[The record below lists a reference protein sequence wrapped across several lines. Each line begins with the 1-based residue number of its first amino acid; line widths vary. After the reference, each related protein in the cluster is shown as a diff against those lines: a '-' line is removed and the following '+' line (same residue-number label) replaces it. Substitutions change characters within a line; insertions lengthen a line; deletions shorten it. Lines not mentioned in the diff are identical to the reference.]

1 MSFIGS
7 TSDVS
12 ITSSLLC
19 NESTRKQPSRFT
31 LGELAVLSG
40 STLPS
45 SSQNYHEEHLLD
57 PFKDAKRLLHT
68 IRLKKSKE
76 TVNDPQNKCGSADE
90 VLKLVRKKGR
100 RKPRNKE
107 QAQKD
112 TEQRHND
119 SETQTDREIEEVIKE
134 LEELDKLTAIV
145 SGDRHSYRKSMSHVN
160 QDPDIKIADDLL
172 QELDSTIF
180 RNTCTQTDYLSNKK
194 IFKETID
201 FPLPRR
207 TVQSKI
213 DHRWPKGHKLNLK
226 VCFDKKLRAKDI

>member
-7 TSDVS
+7 TPDVS
-12 ITSSLLC
+12 ITSSLLR

-40 STLPS
+40 STFPS
-45 SSQNYHEEHLLD
+45 SSQNYPEPHLLD
-57 PFKDAKRLLHT
+57 PFKDAKKLLHT

-76 TVNDPQNKCGSADE
+76 QTDDPQNECDSADE

-100 RKPRNKE
+100 KKPRNKE
-107 QAQKD
+107 QAQD
-112 TEQRHND
+112 AEQRHKD
-119 SETQTDREIEEVIKE
+119 SETQTDMEIEEVIKE
-134 LEELDKLTAIV
+134 LEELDKLSAIV

-172 QELDSTIF
+172 QELDSAIF

-194 IFKETID
+194 IFQETID

-207 TVQSKI
+207 AVQSKI
-213 DHRWPKGHKLNLK
+213 DHRWPKGHKLHLK
-226 VCFDKKLRAKDI
+226 FCFDKKIRAKDV